1 MLTNKN
7 QKSSNFFHCIICNY
21 NTSRK
26 SQYERHLET
35 RKHKMLTNVDNFE
48 EKVPSII
55 QGSYICECGKIYK
68 HRQSLSLHKKKC
80 DGLQEIQCIEI
91 NDNNEYENDE
101 YNNNDNKNNKNKESD
116 KKEILKTEIVKLMTE
131 NNELKKQIG
140 DLIPKIGNTN
150 NTINNINQK
159 FNIQIFLNEQCKDAI
174 NMNDFIKS
182 IEISLD
188 HLDVTKNSGLA
199 NGLSNA
205 IIENMNKLSLY
216 ERPLH
221 CTDVKRET
229 LYIKD
234 NDSWEK
240 DKSKEK
246 IKKAIKHI
254 SSKQYK
260 ALKNWTETNPDFNN
274 DDNKQEFFAKTL
286 SVIGKD
292 IDNVDDKIIKNI
304 CNNAYIKDNVDDS
317 N

>member
-1 MLTNKN
+1 
-7 QKSSNFFHCIICNY
+7 
-21 NTSRK
+21 
-26 SQYERHLET
+26 
-35 RKHKMLTNVDNFE
+35 MLTNVDNFE

-80 DGLQEIQCIEI
+80 DGLQANHCIEI
-91 NDNNEYENDE
+91 NENNEYDNNNEYDYEYDNEYENK
-101 YNNNDNKNNKNKESD
+101 YNNDNKNYKNNNNKNSD

-182 IEISLD
+182 IEISLE

-221 CTDVKRET
+221 CTDIKRET

-246 IKKAIKHI
+246 IKKAIKNI
-254 SSKQYK
+254 SNKQYK
-260 ALKNWTETNPDFNN
+260 ALKEWTEINPDFNN

-304 CNNAYIKDNVDDS
+304 CNKIYVKDKIES
-317 N
+317 E

>member
-1 MLTNKN
+1 
-7 QKSSNFFHCIICNY
+7 
-21 NTSRK
+21 
-26 SQYERHLET
+26 
-35 RKHKMLTNVDNFE
+35 MLTNVDNCQ

-80 DGLQEIQCIEI
+80 DSLQAIQCIEI
-91 NDNNEYENDE
+91 NDYENTNNENTNNENTSKKKD
-101 YNNNDNKNNKNKESD
+101 KKV

-159 FNIQIFLNEQCKDAI
+159 FNVQIFLNEQCKDAI

-188 HLDVTKNSGLA
+188 HLDITKNNGLA

-246 IKKAIKHI
+246 IKKAIKNI
-254 SSKQYK
+254 SNKQYK
-260 ALKNWTETNPDFNN
+260 ALKEWTEINPDFNN
-274 DDNKQEFFAKTL
+274 DDNKQKFFAKTL
-286 SVIGKD
+286 SIIGKD
-292 IDNVDDKIIKNI
+292 IDNVDDKIIKNL
-304 CNNAYIKDNVDDS
+304 CNNTYIKDNVDNVD
-317 N
+317 NE

>member
-1 MLTNKN
+1 
-7 QKSSNFFHCIICNY
+7 
-21 NTSRK
+21 
-26 SQYERHLET
+26 
-35 RKHKMLTNVDNFE
+35 
-48 EKVPSII
+48 
-55 QGSYICECGKIYK
+55 
-68 HRQSLSLHKKKC
+68 
-80 DGLQEIQCIEI
+80 
-91 NDNNEYENDE
+91 
-101 YNNNDNKNNKNKESD
+101 
-116 KKEILKTEIVKLMTE
+116 MTE

-182 IEISLD
+182 IEISLE

-221 CTDVKRET
+221 CTDIKRET

-246 IKKAIKHI
+246 IKKAIKNI
-254 SSKQYK
+254 SNKQYK
-260 ALKNWTETNPDFNN
+260 ALKEWTEINPDFNN

-304 CNNAYIKDNVDDS
+304 CNKIYVKDKIES
-317 N
+317 E

>member
-1 MLTNKN
+1 
-7 QKSSNFFHCIICNY
+7 
-21 NTSRK
+21 
-26 SQYERHLET
+26 
-35 RKHKMLTNVDNFE
+35 MLTNVDNFE

-91 NDNNEYENDE
+91 NKNIEYDNNEYDNNE
-101 YNNNDNKNNKNKESD
+101 YHNNDNKNYKDRD